1 MFRKP
6 FIFIAREARSLPQL
20 RELLLLHQRYVFGDT
35 QSENYSL
42 IQLQALYLGI
52 QVVAAAADLTI
63 AAGLVVLLIKNRE
76 HALKGSVSVSSILF
90 R

>member
-1 MFRKP
+1 M
-6 FIFIAREARSLPQL
+6 
-20 RELLLLHQRYVFGDT
+20 
-35 QSENYSL
+35 
-42 IQLQALYLGI
+42 QLQALYLGI

-90 R
+90 K